1 MFFERKKVLYIQ
13 YIAFRNIYIYI
24 FFFFVIFTFFIGK
37 SIIFGSSSYGIFT
50 YWNSNFYDI
59 CRKILIHEN
68 YYFQKLNLL
77 QKLSKLLF
85 KV

>member
-1 MFFERKKVLYIQ
+1 MATMFFERKKVLYIQ

-50 YWNSNFYDI
+50 Y
-59 CRKILIHEN
+59 
-68 YYFQKLNLL
+68 
-77 QKLSKLLF
+77 
-85 KV
+85 